1 MVDGEMKGQ
10 AIERPG
16 CLLSLWPQFTVL
28 VWVGHSTF
36 LDPVLYLQNERI
48 KPGCLRGPF
57 QLCCLL
63 RQ

>member
-10 AIERPG
+10 AIKRPG

-36 LDPVLYLQNERI
+36 LTLCFEFQNERI
-48 KPGCLRGPF
+48 KPEVVSEVPF
-57 QLCCLL
+57 SSVVY
-63 RQ
+63 